1 MNPPV
6 RRLLVID
13 DDADLRKLVIKRF
26 QRTDLEIDEAWDITE
41 AKRKMYQNAYD
52 IIILD
57 LVMYPE
63 SGYILLQLLKD
74 DPKLKWIPL
83 IVLSGS
89 NDVEDKVKCLELG
102 ADDYVTKP
110 FHFKELNARVARLLA
125 RSHQFEQLSFR
136 DGLTGAYNRRYF
148 DNQITVELQRAK
160 RNPVAMSLAILDIDR
175 FKSINDTYGHQ
186 VGDQVLQGLSQV
198 LRNNLRQ
205 TDLLCRYGGEEF
217 VVLLLDTGEKEARDL
232 MCGILEIVRTQ
243 TLAFFG
249 EQPINITFSAGIG
262 QWETQFTEADWIAI
276 ADQRLY
282 QAKEQGRD
290 RVVI

>member
-1 MNPPV
+1 MNTPIS
-6 RRLLVID
+6 RLLVID

-26 QRTDLEIDEAWDITE
+26 QQTDLKIDEAWDVAE

-110 FHFKELNARVARLLA
+110 FQFKELKARVARLLA
-125 RSHQFEQLSFR
+125 RSRQFEQLAFR

-148 DNQITVELQRAK
+148 DNQISVELQRAK
-160 RNPVAMSLAILDIDR
+160 RTPMPMSLAILDIDR

-186 VGDQVLQGLSQV
+186 VGDQVLQGLSLF

-217 VVLLLDTGEKEARDL
+217 AVLLLDTGEKEAQEV
-232 MCGILEIVRTQ
+232 MCGILEKVRTQ
-243 TLAFFG
+243 PLAYCG
-249 EQPINITFSAGIG
+249 EQPINITISAGLV
-262 QWETQFTEADWIAI
+262 QWESQLTDAEWIGI